1 MNFVRPGEYRIKN
14 IRMTSDNDPN
24 HTVEISSLI
33 LEMNIY
39 ENMFGDAISANLLV
53 NDTNNMLSNFPIIGQ
68 EIVSILVSSFK
79 EDGQEI
85 FYQHDF
91 KVYTF
96 TARTV
101 VDNSLTYILE
111 LVSPEKIINDQK
123 KVSASFPNKTPTDV
137 AKTILNNNDFG
148 LGIESRRI
156 DFSDT
161 LPASNFIIPNW
172 KPFKALNWLAKKSL
186 SMTGGIDTT
195 VFFYEQFSGDDS
207 EATHVKSK
215 FKFKSFAEM
224 FKDKS
229 DEIYSYYPVSDSGDR
244 RNLED
249 EQILGDG
256 QPAQNRISLYEVV
269 QPYNVIT
276 NINRGMYSSK
286 IVKHNI
292 IDRTTTTSVY
302 RYNSDDNIT
311 KGMPR
316 MNDTNFLIENIEEK
330 MRIKGSAY
338 NQSENS
344 HVIYKSISQHYQT
357 NYLFDMYNL
366 VRGPHLQ
373 VFDNIILN
381 ITIAGNLER
390 SIGDVITLRI
400 PSVQTA
406 KYGKE
411 DNLYSGEYV
420 ITAIRH
426 QFTPATYE
434 MILNVTKDN
443 YFKSLS
449 SIREGK

>member
-1 MNFVRPGEYRIKN
+1 
-14 IRMTSDNDPN
+14 
-24 HTVEISSLI
+24 
-33 LEMNIY
+33 
-39 ENMFGDAISANLLV
+39 
-53 NDTNNMLSNFPIIGQ
+53 
-68 EIVSILVSSFK
+68 
-79 EDGQEI
+79 
-85 FYQHDF
+85 
-91 KVYTF
+91 
-96 TARTV
+96 
-101 VDNSLTYILE
+101 
-111 LVSPEKIINDQK
+111 
-123 KVSASFPNKTPTDV
+123 
-137 AKTILNNNDFG
+137 
-148 LGIESRRI
+148 
-156 DFSDT
+156 
-161 LPASNFIIPNW
+161 
-172 KPFKALNWLAKKSL
+172 
-186 SMTGGIDTT
+186 
-195 VFFYEQFSGDDS
+195 
-207 EATHVKSK
+207 
-215 FKFKSFAEM
+215 M

-302 RYNSDDNIT
+302 RYNSDDNIP

-406 KYGKE
+406 RYGKE